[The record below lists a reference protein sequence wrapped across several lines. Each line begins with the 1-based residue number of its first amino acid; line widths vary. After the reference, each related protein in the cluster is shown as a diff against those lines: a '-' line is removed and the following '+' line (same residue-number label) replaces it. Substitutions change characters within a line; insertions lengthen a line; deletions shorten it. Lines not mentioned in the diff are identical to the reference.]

1 MLIPDIVCV
10 REVINNMTKTTKAEL
25 VELVEAQN
33 KLILALEKKD
43 KKTAK
48 KVVTE
53 KVEIA
58 LSATAWQTISGQYGK
73 SISLAPFKEGG
84 KYDTPALFMKGTF
97 AMTMTGL
104 DEARALIDI
113 CQNKLEKSG
122 LLTQ

>member
-1 MLIPDIVCV
+1 M
-10 REVINNMTKTTKAEL
+10 TTKKQLEAI
-25 VELVEAQN
+25 VELQKKELRKISAQVEKIAGS
-33 KLILALEKKD
+33 KKE
-43 KKTAK
+43 
-48 KVVTE
+48 VTE

-58 LSATAWQTISGQYGK
+58 LSATAWQVVSGKYGK

-104 DEARALIDI
+104 DEARALIDVA
-113 CQNKLEKSG
+113 QNKLEKSG

>member
-1 MLIPDIVCV
+1 
-10 REVINNMTKTTKAEL
+10 MTQKATKAEL
-25 VELVEAQN
+25 LKLVEAQN
-33 KLILALEKKD
+33 KLILALEKKS
-43 KKTAK
+43 KKSAK
-48 KVVTE
+48 KEVTE

-58 LSATAWQTISGQYGK
+58 LSATEWQIVSGKYGK

-104 DEARALIDI
+104 DEARALIDVA
-113 CQNKLEKSG
+113 QNKLENSG